1 MRLDVF
7 LETGVSV
14 IVPNTM
20 DLDSD
25 EALDEIK
32 HLARAKFIDLLN
44 TGFDVQFEYAGEE
57 PQNEDQ
63 P

>member
-7 LETGVSV
+7 LDTGVS
-14 IVPNTM
+14 IVVPDTM

-25 EALDEIK
+25 EALDQIK

-44 TGFDVQFEYAGEE
+44 TCFDIQFEYAGEE
-57 PQNEDQ
+57 PQNEDG